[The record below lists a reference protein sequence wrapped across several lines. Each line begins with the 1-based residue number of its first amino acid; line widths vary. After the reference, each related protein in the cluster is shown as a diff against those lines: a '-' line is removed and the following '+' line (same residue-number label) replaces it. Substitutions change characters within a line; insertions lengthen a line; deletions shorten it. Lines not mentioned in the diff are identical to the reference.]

1 MLVAATIM
9 SVSCSNDCL
18 SDLLCREDSGNV
30 SSFSATGESELP
42 ECSSHV
48 VENHLPPFDESVNGL
63 VKDESKYVVG
73 VEYLERFQSNSL
85 DLVAREDAI
94 AWILKAQRFY
104 GFQPLTAHLS
114 VNYMDRFLYL
124 RPLPQT
130 NGWPLQLLSVAC
142 LSLAAKME
150 EPLVPSLLDLQVE
163 GAKFIFETK
172 TILRMELLVLRVLD
186 WKLRSI
192 TPFDFL
198 TFFAFKVDSTGAY
211 TGILTSRATQILRS
225 IIQEASF
232 LEYKP
237 SCIAS
242 AAILCAANEFPKFSF
257 VDAQCAVKWS
267 DGLHKDKINC
277 CYGLM
282 QQIGINKPGEGPKVI
297 SQLRVTTRTSRALFN
312 DDTFSSTSSTIISS
326 STLCCYKRRKLSN
339 SLWANDDKETSD

>member
-18 SDLLCREDSGNV
+18 SDLLSREDSRNV

-48 VENHLPPFDESVNGL
+48 VENHLPPFDESINGL

-73 VEYLERFQSNSL
+73 VDYLERFQSNSL
-85 DLVAREDAI
+85 DLVSREDAI

-124 RPLPQT
+124 QPLPQT

-257 VDAQCAVKWS
+257 
-267 DGLHKDKINC
+267 DKINC

-282 QQIGINKPGEGPKVI
+282 QQIGINKPGKGPKVI